1 MQTGT
6 NSSGNKN
13 SIGVLVATEIG
24 VGGMMGAGLYTLIG
38 LATNS
43 AGIWLPLSFLIG
55 GIVAAFSVYSYSKLG
70 MKYPSR
76 GGAAQFLLQCFGDG
90 LLAGGM
96 KVFQYL
102 GWIIAM
108 ALYATGFAEY
118 FCQLFGLSDSGWI
131 GKAVSV
137 GIIILVVFVN
147 ILGAKQV
154 ARAQTTIIACEL
166 LILLAFIAIGLT
178 KAHIPTI
185 TATGSQHPLGV
196 LSAAGLL
203 YVTYEGFGV
212 VTNAAGSMKNPA
224 KQLPIAMYASL
235 AIVMVVYI
243 LSSIVVVTTLGVNG
257 AIANQGHALAD
268 TGRVIFGSVGF
279 IAIGIAALVAT
290 ALAVNSTMF
299 GDENL
304 AMRISKTD
312 EVPEKFGVMTKV
324 GDTWGLFF
332 TALITCVF
340 VIVFPLSAVGQ
351 MASLA
356 FLLVYAMV
364 NAGHMRRYHETNAN
378 RTLLI
383 LSVVLNLALFAL
395 LFYQTIA
402 DGNVMTWGSVVGLLV
417 LSFLLEW
424 AWRKYTHQNMHLIRP
439 VPKKATK

>member
-13 SIGVLVATEIG
+13 SIGVLVATAIG

-154 ARAQTTIIACEL
+154 ARA
-166 LILLAFIAIGLT
+166 
-178 KAHIPTI
+178 
-185 TATGSQHPLGV
+185 
-196 LSAAGLL
+196 
-203 YVTYEGFGV
+203 
-212 VTNAAGSMKNPA
+212 
-224 KQLPIAMYASL
+224 
-235 AIVMVVYI
+235 
-243 LSSIVVVTTLGVNG
+243 
-257 AIANQGHALAD
+257 
-268 TGRVIFGSVGF
+268 
-279 IAIGIAALVAT
+279 
-290 ALAVNSTMF
+290 
-299 GDENL
+299 
-304 AMRISKTD
+304 
-312 EVPEKFGVMTKV
+312 
-324 GDTWGLFF
+324 
-332 TALITCVF
+332 
-340 VIVFPLSAVGQ
+340 
-351 MASLA
+351 
-356 FLLVYAMV
+356 
-364 NAGHMRRYHETNAN
+364 
-378 RTLLI
+378 
-383 LSVVLNLALFAL
+383 
-395 LFYQTIA
+395 
-402 DGNVMTWGSVVGLLV
+402 
-417 LSFLLEW
+417 
-424 AWRKYTHQNMHLIRP
+424 
-439 VPKKATK
+439 